1 MDFAFDE
8 SQRAVADL
16 TAEVLRRS
24 DGSAEAAWKGLAQA
38 GLLGLAVPESVGG
51 AGLGVLETGIVLAEA
66 GRRAAELPALATL
79 ALGVLPLA
87 RCGTTAQQE
96 QVLPGVLA
104 GEHLLTAAL
113 NEPGDPLPAAPRT
126 TATPDGDGFRLTG
139 RKVGVPYA
147 EQARHL
153 LAPATLAGGGT
164 GVFLLDPGADGVTL
178 TRTPASATTPEYTL
192 VLDGA
197 RATGQLGP
205 NAVETLYAH
214 ALAGA
219 CAYGDGL
226 LQGALDLTTAHLRT
240 RHQFGKPLAT
250 FQAVA
255 QQIADVYIAG
265 RTLGL
270 LARSAAWR
278 LAEGLDADEDL
289 AVAGYWLAEELPAAL
304 YTCHHLHGGLGVDV
318 DYPLHRYSAQAR
330 DLARLVGGV
339 DDRLTR
345 LGAQCTSN

>member
-1 MDFAFDE
+1 MDFAFTDN
-8 SQRAVADL
+8 QRAVADL

-24 DGSAEAAWKGLAQA
+24 DASTEAAWKGLAQS
-38 GLLGLAVPESVGG
+38 GLLGLAVPEPLGG
-51 AGLGVLETGIVLAEA
+51 AGLGVLETTIVLAET
-66 GRRAAELPALATL
+66 GRRAVELPALATL

-87 RCGTTAQQE
+87 ARGTPAQQE
-96 QVLPGVLA
+96 QVLPAVAA
-104 GEHLLTAAL
+104 GERLLTAAL
-113 NEPGDPLPAAPRT
+113 NEPGHPLPDSPHT
-126 TATPDGDGFRLTG
+126 TATADGRLTG
-139 RKVGVPYA
+139 RKIGVPYA
-147 EQARHL
+147 AEAHRIL
-153 LAPATLAGGGT
+153 VPATGPDGVT
-164 GVFLLDPGADGVTL
+164 GVFLLDPATTGTTL

-192 VLDGA
+192 VLEQARTDG
-197 RATGQLGP
+197 RLGA

-214 ALAGA
+214 VLAGA
-219 CAYGDGL
+219 CALGDGL
-226 LQGALDLTTAHLRT
+226 LQGAIDLTTGHLRT

-270 LARSAAWR
+270 LARSVAWR
-278 LAEGLDADEDL
+278 LAEGLDATEDL

-304 YTCHHLHGGLGVDV
+304 YACHHLHGGLGVDV

-345 LGAQCTSN
+345 LGAICTSN

>member
-8 SQRAVADL
+8 SQRAVAEL
-16 TAEVLRRS
+16 AAEVLRKS

-38 GLLGLAVPESVGG
+38 GLLGLAGPESLGG
-51 AGLGVLETGIVLAEA
+51 AGLGVLETGIVLTEV
-66 GRRAAELPALATL
+66 GRRAAELPALTTL

-87 RCGTTAQQE
+87 YCGTPAQQE
-96 QVLPGVLA
+96 QVLPAVMA
-104 GEHLLTAAL
+104 GEHQLTAAL
-113 NEPGDPLPAAPRT
+113 NEPGNPLPVTPHT
-126 TATPDGDGFRLTG
+126 TATPDADGFRLTG
-139 RKVGVPYA
+139 RKVGVAYA
-147 EQARHL
+147 AESRHL
-153 LAPATLAGGGT
+153 LVPAALPDGRT
-164 GVFLLDPGADGVTL
+164 GVFLLDSTADGLTV
-178 TRTPASATTPEYTL
+178 TRTRASATTPEYTV
-192 VLDGA
+192 VLTEA
-197 RATGQLGP
+197 RSTEQLGP
-205 NAVETLYAH
+205 AAAATLNAY

-219 CAYGDGL
+219 CALGDGL
-226 LQGALDLTTAHLRT
+226 LQGALGLTTEHLRT
-240 RHQFGKPLAT
+240 RHQFGKPLAS

-339 DDRLTR
+339 DERLTR